1 MIDVNVEP
9 TLPTPSFCALMAFER
24 LKDDG
29 SAEAALAWATLGTLV
44 LSISSTIDIEE
55 FHLAID
61 EFDLAVAVANA
72 AAGLAKDDTPKNKS
86 ALRKALVDWMD
97 RAKKS

>member
-1 MIDVNVEP
+1 MNIEP

-29 SAEAALAWATLGTLV
+29 SAEVALAWATLGTLV
-44 LSISSTIDIEE
+44 QSISST
-55 FHLAID
+55 ID

-86 ALRKALVDWMD
+86 ALRKALVDWID
-97 RAKKS
+97 RGKNS